1 MIIGT
6 GLQVGLGAMYIILPG
21 VVPAFFAGGTSGIFG
36 NATGGWKGAI
46 LGPFIMGIV
55 LAFGTGWLIPF
66 TGDLYKTGATFGDP
80 FYATVGLAFA
90 KWGELVGKGGVVGI
104 IALVVAVALVLYVF
118 ISGRN
123 YKEIE
128 GEEIEGEAKQ

>member
-1 MIIGT
+1 
-6 GLQVGLGAMYIILPG
+6 

-46 LGPFIMGIV
+46 FGPFIMGVVMAI
-55 LAFGTGWLIPF
+55 GTGWLIPL

-90 KWGELVGKGGVVGI
+90 KWGDFVGKGGVLGI
-104 IALVVAVALVLYVF
+104 IAIAVAVALVVLVF
-118 ISGRN
+118 ALSRK

-128 GEEIEGEAKQ
+128 EEVKEVAE